1 MLLIW
6 ANGWV
11 LNVCEESGREVGL
24 DEFDWISVRLTCG
37 RGRKRRVRK
46 LAGRLKII
54 KENINVDNET
64 KMQIEN

>member
-1 MLLIW
+1 MSILCCYYFLLLLIW

-37 RGRKRRVRK
+37 QGRRRRGF
-46 LAGRLKII
+46 G
-54 KENINVDNET
+54 NWQVD
-64 KMQIEN
+64 